1 MTSRRLEL
9 ALKNLESGDW
19 SRFERL
25 ASTFLVSEFKDLRT
39 VASPSGDDGR
49 DAELFSPSGE
59 PTVVMQYSITPKWEK
74 KIRATVARLKIT
86 KPEVLMLIYVSNQ
99 VIGANWDDLKT
110 ELRVNEGLS
119 LDIRDR
125 TWFVE
130 RTFSTVSRQTA
141 AEELAAA
148 IVNPLL
154 KTAGVGPYVQA
165 EMSSPEALAAVTFLG
180 LQWQDEVREKG
191 LTKLAF
197 EALIRA
203 VLINTNSENRIHRKE
218 IHASVAALLPD
229 HPKIQISTLVD
240 GALGRMLKNPVK
252 AWPNDEFCL
261 GFEELKRLDNFRVE
275 AALAER
281 NLLTAVEVI
290 AGRQTTMLSAP
301 EAEKFS
307 VCLRTALDAVL
318 LERSQTFA
326 MAVYSGTLSQLA
338 NDDFTGSI
346 APVLTESKLK
356 KIPGTDWLSLL
367 RASVREI
374 LISDDVSIQAY
385 MRSLSDAYTLMAFL
399 KQTPDV
405 QSAVGK
411 MFSHGQLWLDTTVIL
426 PLISDSLVTSDE
438 ERGRFSRM
446 IEAAR
451 DSGLK
456 LYVTSGVIE
465 EIERHMNRSVT
476 CVRLGFSQWQ
486 GSIPYLL
493 ERYLANGRAISSF
506 PTWLETFRGESR
518 PVQDLANYLGE
529 TFGIKLRSLE
539 AERDASSPELRNA
552 LQQIWYERYEHRREM
567 YGTPLDEM
575 AVTRLVNH
583 DVECYTGVVQ
593 LRSKENASP
602 FGYSAWWLTVDR
614 QTFDLKSR
622 LRLLMNEPPPDSPVM
637 SADFLVNY
645 LVFGPMRG
653 RVSKAKESHLPLL
666 MVLGGA
672 TKLTPEIIAE
682 AENLRAKLAGAPERV
697 IRRQVRDHLDRARA
711 RIGVIA
717 NLGMDEDDAI
727 LQLASGNKVPTMLNK

>member
-1 MTSRRLEL
+1 MSSRRLEL
-9 ALKNLESGDW
+9 ALKNLEPGDW

-25 ASTFLVSEFKDLRT
+25 ASAFLAAEFGDLRT
-39 VASPSGDDGR
+39 VASPSGDEGR
-49 DAELFSPSGE
+49 DAELFSPLSE
-59 PTVVMQYSITPKWEK
+59 PKVVAQYSVTPHWEK
-74 KIRATVARLKIT
+74 KIKATVARLKKT
-86 KPEVLMLIYVSNQ
+86 KPDVLMLIYASNQ
-99 VIGANWDDLKT
+99 VIGAGADELKT
-110 ELRVNEGLS
+110 SLRIKEGLS

-130 RTFSTVSRQTA
+130 RASSSASRQTA

-154 KTAGVGPYVQA
+154 KSAGVGPYVQA
-165 EMSSPEALAAVTFLG
+165 EMSSPEAVAAVTFLG
-180 LQWQDEVREKG
+180 LQWQDDVREKG

-203 VLINTNSENRIHRKE
+203 VLINTDSDNRLHRTAIHE
-218 IHASVAALLPD
+218 SVSALLPD
-229 HPKIQISTLVD
+229 HPKNQIATLVD

-261 GFEELKRLDNFRVE
+261 GFDELKRLENFRVE

-281 NLLTAVEVI
+281 NLLAAVEVI
-290 AGRQTTMLSAP
+290 ASRQTTALDAS
-301 EAEKFS
+301 EAAKFA

-326 MAVYSGTLSQLA
+326 MAVHSGALSQLA
-338 NDDFTGSI
+338 NDDFTTSI
-346 APVLTESKLK
+346 TQVLSKSDLK
-356 KIPGTDWLSLL
+356 KKVGVDWLSLL
-367 RASVREI
+367 KVSVREI
-374 LISDDVSIQAY
+374 LLSDDISIHAY

-426 PLISDSLVTSDE
+426 PLIADGLMSAED

-465 EIERHMNRSVT
+465 EIERHMNRSLT
-476 CVRLGFSQWQ
+476 CVRLTFSQWQ

-493 ERYLANGRAISSF
+493 ERYLASGRAISSF
-506 PTWLETFRGESR
+506 SGWLGTFRGEFR
-518 PVQDLANYLGE
+518 PVQDLADYLE
-529 TFGIKLRSLE
+529 ESFGIKQRSLE
-539 AERDASSPELRNA
+539 VERDASSPELRNA
-552 LQQIWYERYEHRREM
+552 LQQIWYERYEHRREA

-593 LRSKENASP
+593 LRSKEHASP

-614 QTFDLKSR
+614 QTFDLKNR
-622 LRLLMNEPPPDSPVM
+622 LKPLMVEPPPDSPVM

-645 LVFGPMRG
+645 LTFGPMRG
-653 RVSKAKESHLPLL
+653 RVSKNKESHLPLL

-682 AENLRAKLAGAPERV
+682 AENLRAQLAGTPERV

-711 RIGVIA
+711 RIGAIA
-717 NLGMDEDDAI
+717 NLGMYEDDAI
-727 LQLASGNKVPTMLNK
+727 LQLASSNVGQIVK